1 MNLVRGQKDYQ
12 TVAKDVNANA
22 GTMGE
27 GRVPLVC
34 CRQNQSR
41 RRPSPDAAV
50 VFLKRKGVRV
60 MAGRVLIQAGVRA
73 GMKVDYFLGRLGN
86 QLEFVQ
92 F

>member
-22 GTMGE
+22 GTMRE
-27 GRVPLVC
+27 GRVPLMC
-34 CRQNQSR
+34 CRQTQSP

-50 VFLKRKGVRV
+50 AFLKRKGVRV
-60 MAGRVLIQAGVRA
+60 MAGPVLIQAGVRA
-73 GMKVDYFLGRLGN
+73 GMKVDYFLDPLGN

>member
-1 MNLVRGQKDYQ
+1 MREQW
-12 TVAKDVNANA
+12 
-22 GTMGE
+22 
-27 GRVPLVC
+27 GRDE
-34 CRQNQSR
+34 CRSCAAVTNQSR

-60 MAGRVLIQAGVRA
+60 MAGPVLIQAGVRA